1 MKPTLVVA
9 LVLAL
14 AGCASS
20 GGSARK
26 PPVVDRPVRHLLTE
40 ISLAP
45 DMAGVVSP
53 LLFESSLCSKLFE
66 YNKQLVSC
74 PDELRA
80 LLQAQRDRAAVGA
93 TEATELEAL
102 MASQHYQ
109 RRVSLSA
116 AKAASD
122 VVVTVLVQ
130 DAKGNAVGRFQLSLA
145 SDGADVMDKAHDA
158 AVQILSIP

>member
-1 MKPTLVVA
+1 MKPTLVAA
-9 LVLAL
+9 LVVAL
-14 AGCASS
+14 AGCASPVS
-20 GGSARK
+20 HK
-26 PPVVDRPVRHLLTE
+26 PPPVIDRPVRHMLTD
-40 ISLAP
+40 ISLAS

-66 YNKQLVSC
+66 YNKKQVSC

-80 LLQAQRDRAAVGA
+80 LLQAQRDRAVVGA
-93 TEATELEAL
+93 TEGTELEAL
-102 MASQHYQ
+102 MSSQHFQ

-116 AKAASD
+116 AKAGAD

-130 DAKGNAVGRFQLSLA
+130 DAKGNAVGRFQLGLA
-145 SDGADVMDKAHDA
+145 SDGADVMDKAHEA